1 MSCDAR
7 ARFGGGESDVSSDP
21 RFFGDGE
28 SGSWVSS
35 PASAAAE
42 ASSAGAG
49 SPSCVSSAA
58 PGAA

>member
-49 SPSCVSSAA
+49 SP
-58 PGAA
+58 PEELNF